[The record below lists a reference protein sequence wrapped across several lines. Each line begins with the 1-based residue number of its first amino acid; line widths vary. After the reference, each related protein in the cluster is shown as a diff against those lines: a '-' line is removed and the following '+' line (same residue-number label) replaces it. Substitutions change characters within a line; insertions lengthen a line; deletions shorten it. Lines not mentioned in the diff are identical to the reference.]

1 MNKNR
6 AILVL
11 EDGSVYTGTA
21 FGAKTEAV
29 FELVFNTSMT
39 GYQEII
45 TDPSYLGQAVLFT
58 VSHIGNVGINLEDD
72 ESLKPQ
78 VSGIVVRSL
87 SPVVSNWRSHMDL
100 SSWLAEHGIP
110 GISGVDTRALTR
122 KLREKGTMRA
132 ALKTDSVANSR
143 TETDTY
149 AEVERLLRMAREWP
163 GLDGRDMVMEVTCDE
178 AYHWVDDEGSK
189 WVNSKLVIGNFEDA
203 QLPITNYH
211 IVAYDFGIKENILR
225 HLSALGANVTVVP
238 ANTSAEEVLAL
249 KPDGVFLSNGP
260 GDPAG
265 LPYAS
270 EAVRKLIESETPIFG
285 ICLGHQ
291 LIGRALG
298 GETARLKFGHHGG
311 NHPVQDLRS
320 KQVYVTAQN
329 HNYMVVPESLD
340 PDEVE
345 VTYLSLNDGSLE
357 GIRLKNKPVYSVQF
371 HPEAAPGPHDAHEI
385 FAPFFEA
392 MAERKQGNRQSSTC
406 LPVSLSNSTPLTI
419 LIPGSG
425 PIVIGQAAE
434 FDYSGTQA
442 VKALRKLGHRIVLV
456 NSNPATIMTDPDIAD
471 ATYIEPLTPE
481 ALEAIIEKEK
491 PDVMLPTVGAQ
502 TGLNLA
508 MILSERGVLA
518 KHNVKLIGA
527 SLTAIKAAEDRLL
540 FRETMKQH
548 GLPIPEGGPAYNY
561 REAQEIAKVAGY
573 PLLVRA
579 SFAMGGT
586 GASWVYQPSELEEA
600 VRKGIQASPIGQ
612 AWIEQSIL
620 GWKEYE
626 LEVMR
631 DSADNFVVVCSIEN
645 LDPMGIHTGDSI
657 TVAPAQTLTDRE
669 YQVMRSLARSV
680 MSAVGVETGGANVQF
695 AVNPVN
701 GQIVIIEMNPRVSRS
716 SALAS
721 KATGFPIAKI
731 AALVAAGYTLDQ
743 ITNDITGV
751 TRAAFEPSIDYV
763 VVKIPRWAFEKFPGV
778 EPTLGPQMKS
788 VGEVLAL
795 GRTFPEALHKAVQSL
810 EIGVD
815 ALDGSGPKREPIS
828 YTLDE
833 LSEPRAE
840 RLFKVYR
847 AIEDGVVLEE
857 IAERSGYDL
866 WFLAQMI
873 EISNWRLVIGD
884 CKTEDEFKHALLKAK
899 QMGFAD
905 SYLSRLLFHQ
915 KLPLTNYQLPTA
927 NIREL
932 RKKLGI
938 QPTFLRVDTCAAEFE
953 AHTPYMYSSY
963 ESEDEARPTDRE
975 KILILGGGPNR
986 IGQGIEFDYCCCQAA
1001 FALKDLGY
1009 ETIMLNCNPETVST
1023 DYDTADRLYFEPLTL
1038 EHVLNVVEREQVAGV
1053 IVQFGGQT
1061 PLNLAESLKAA
1072 GVPIIGTSPESIALA
1087 EDREK
1092 FAALLRELEIEQ
1104 PENGIAFNLKDART
1118 VAARIGYPVLV
1129 RPSFVLGGRA
1139 MAIVGDESQLEAIA
1153 LDAMQA
1159 AEGQAILIDRFME
1172 DAYEVDVDALCD
1184 GENVVIGAVMQH
1196 IEEAGVHSGD
1206 SACVLPPYKVSM
1218 YYLGIMRDYVT
1229 QLGKALD
1236 VRGLMNVQFALKDD
1250 VVYVLEVNPRASR
1263 TIPYASKATGLPLA
1277 RVAAQVMAGQTL
1289 TALGVTQ
1296 EPRVD
1301 GFFVKEAVLPFNK
1314 LPGADA
1320 RLGPEMRSTGEVMG
1334 HASHFGHAFAK
1345 SQQAAGTALPLE
1357 GAALI
1362 SVNDFDKGAALK
1374 IARDLFRMEF
1384 KIYATPGTA
1393 DFFNKAG
1400 VPAEAI
1406 NQMHIGSPH
1415 TVDLIRS
1422 GAVNLII
1429 NTPLG
1434 TKSHADGAEIRS
1446 AAVRMNITLLTT
1458 LSAASA
1464 AVAGIKALRAKELQY
1479 RSLQEHYAAQK

>member
-1 MNKNR
+1 MN
-6 AILVL
+6 
-11 EDGSVYTGTA
+11 
-21 FGAKTEAV
+21 
-29 FELVFNTSMT
+29 
-39 GYQEII
+39 
-45 TDPSYLGQAVLFT
+45 
-58 VSHIGNVGINLEDD
+58 
-72 ESLKPQ
+72 
-78 VSGIVVRSL
+78 
-87 SPVVSNWRSHMDL
+87 
-100 SSWLAEHGIP
+100 
-110 GISGVDTRALTR
+110 
-122 KLREKGTMRA
+122 
-132 ALKTDSVANSR
+132 
-143 TETDTY
+143 
-149 AEVERLLRMAREWP
+149 
-163 GLDGRDMVMEVTCDE
+163 
-178 AYHWVDDEGSK
+178 
-189 WVNSKLVIGNFEDA
+189 
-203 QLPITNYH
+203 
-211 IVAYDFGIKENILR
+211 
-225 HLSALGANVTVVP
+225 
-238 ANTSAEEVLAL
+238 
-249 KPDGVFLSNGP
+249 
-260 GDPAG
+260 
-265 LPYAS
+265 
-270 EAVRKLIESETPIFG
+270 
-285 ICLGHQ
+285 
-291 LIGRALG
+291 
-298 GETARLKFGHHGG
+298 
-311 NHPVQDLRS
+311 
-320 KQVYVTAQN
+320 
-329 HNYMVVPESLD
+329 
-340 PDEVE
+340 
-345 VTYLSLNDGSLE
+345 
-357 GIRLKNKPVYSVQF
+357 
-371 HPEAAPGPHDAHEI
+371 
-385 FAPFFEA
+385 
-392 MAERKQGNRQSSTC
+392 
-406 LPVSLSNSTPLTI
+406 TPLTI

-491 PDVMLPTVGAQ
+491 PDVMLPTVGGQ

-548 GLPIPEGGPAYNY
+548 GLPIPEGGPAYNFT
-561 REAQEIAKVAGY
+561 EAQKVAEIAGY

-586 GASWVYQPSELEEA
+586 GASWVYQPEELNEA
-600 VRKGIQASPIGQ
+600 IRKATTASPIGQ

-631 DSADNFVVVCSIEN
+631 DASDNFVVVCSIEN

-695 AVNPVN
+695 AVNPAD
-701 GQIVIIEMNPRVSRS
+701 GKIVIIEMNPRVSRS

-731 AALVAAGYTLDQ
+731 AALVAAGYTLDE

-763 VVKIPRWAFEKFPGV
+763 VVKIPRWAFEKFQGV
-778 EPTLGPQMKS
+778 DPTLGPQMKS

-795 GRTFPEALHKAVQSL
+795 GRTFPEALQKAVQSL

-815 ALDGSGPKREPIS
+815 ALDGSGPKREPVS

-833 LSEPRAE
+833 LSTPRAE

-847 AIEDGVVLEE
+847 AIEDGIPLEE
-857 IAERSGYDL
+857 IAHKSGYDL
-866 WFLAQMI
+866 WFLAQMKEI
-873 EISNWRLVIGD
+873 EDCKLQIAEWGKRYSNLDIRDSNIEYSNTRISN
-884 CKTEDEFKHALLKAK
+884 DELSNILRTAK

-905 SYLSRLLFHQ
+905 SHLARLLSNNEYRI
-915 KLPLTNYQLPTA
+915 TN
-927 NIREL
+927 IEL
-932 RKKLGI
+932 RKLRQSLNI
-938 QPTFLRVDTCAAEFE
+938 LPTFLRVDTCAAEFE

-963 ESEDEARPTDRE
+963 ESEDEAQPTDRE

-1001 FALKDLGY
+1001 FALKDLGF

-1023 DYDTADRLYFEPLTL
+1023 DYDTADRLYFEPLTF

-1061 PLNLAESLKAA
+1061 PLNLAESLRAA

-1092 FAALLRELEIEQ
+1092 FAELLRELEIEQ
-1104 PENGIAFNLKDART
+1104 PENGIAFNLKEARA
-1118 VAARIGYPVLV
+1118 VATRIGYPVLV

-1139 MAIVGDESQLEAIA
+1139 MAIVGDESQLEAIV

-1184 GENVVIGAVMQH
+1184 GENVIIGAVMQH

-1229 QLGKALD
+1229 QLGKALN

-1263 TIPYASKATGLPLA
+1263 TVPYASKATGLPLA

-1289 TALGVTQ
+1289 EALGVTQ

-1357 GAALI
+1357 GAVLV

-1374 IARDLFRMEF
+1374 IARDLFRMGF
-1384 KIYATPGTA
+1384 TIYATPGTA
-1393 DFFNKAG
+1393 DFFTKAG
-1400 VPAEAI
+1400 VPARAV
-1406 NQMHIGSPH
+1406 NQMYKGSPH

-1422 GAVNLII
+1422 GAVTLII

-1434 TKSHADGAEIRS
+1434 TKAHADGAEIR
-1446 AAVRMNITLLTT
+1446 AAAIRLNLPLLTT

-1464 AVAGIKALRAKELQY
+1464 AVSGIKALREKELQY
-1479 RSLQEHYAAQK
+1479 RSLQEHYVAQK